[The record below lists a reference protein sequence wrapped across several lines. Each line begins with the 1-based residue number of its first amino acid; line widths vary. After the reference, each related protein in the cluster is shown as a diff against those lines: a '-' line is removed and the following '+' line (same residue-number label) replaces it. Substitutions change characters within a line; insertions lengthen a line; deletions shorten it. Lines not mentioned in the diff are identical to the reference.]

1 MNYRGKV
8 LNHYANWRTEKTE
21 GQGTKFEKIKAR
33 LTILDNLEK
42 LIGICHL
49 SYRNLNTEEKTLE
62 NILNTFNI
70 YSEINGNG
78 YIEFWSVKTL
88 DINEDDWNS
97 NEYEVLIV
105 NDDLEVE
112 ILKEEL
118 QLFISKEFKKYSSS
132 TLKLEL

>member
-8 LNHYANWRTEKTE
+8 LNHYADWKTEKTE

-33 LTILDNLEK
+33 LTILDNLKK
-42 LIGICHL
+42 LITICHI
-49 SYRNLNTEEKTLE
+49 SYRNLNSEEKTLK

-70 YSEINGNG
+70 YSEIDGNN
-78 YIEFWSVKTL
+78 YIEFEGIKTL
-88 DINEDDWNS
+88 DITEEDWNS
-97 NEYEVLIV
+97 DEYEILIV
-105 NDDLEVE
+105 SDYLEVD

-118 QLFISKEFKKYSSS
+118 QLFISNEFKKYNSS